1 MSNNQNRINHNAL
14 NNILISKNP
23 ITFTRQT
30 NVNKYDS
37 SIVQQ
42 SNVNNQNVLRNI
54 EFSRQSISNIK
65 RTESKNIIHHR
76 RKKVVSHRASPDN
89 NVFNT
94 ISGVPHWT
102 YKSKRRKHIPTKK
115 YNTKL
120 KCFFS
125 GSKRNYKYIK
135 QKN

>member
-42 SNVNNQNVLRNI
+42 SNINNQNVLRNI

-65 RTESKNIIHHR
+65 RTESKKVIHYR
-76 RKKVVSHRASPDN
+76 RKKVV
-89 NVFNT
+89 
-94 ISGVPHWT
+94 PH
-102 YKSKRRKHIPTKK
+102 YKSKCCKHIPTKK